1 MVHSYDLILET
12 ASLSGTSSPL
22 LLDGQ
27 AGASV
32 ITPDDYVQ
40 KIYKLMITNAGSAI
54 ATVTLT
60 ASPVSGSPLPSYT
73 VATISIPAGDTQV
86 FSEHDFDIIL
96 TAGYNLNASI
106 SAGTGAI
113 QALAYFEK

>member
-12 ASLSGTSSPL
+12 ASLSTSPTSL
-22 LLDGQ
+22 LLNGT
-27 AGASV
+27 ANTPV

-40 KIYKLMITNAGSAI
+40 KIYKLMITNAGSAT

-60 ASPVSGSPLPSYT
+60 AILNVSGLPSYT

-106 SAGTGAI
+106 SVGTGAI

>member
-1 MVHSYDLILET
+1 MVNSYDLITET
-12 ASLSGTSSPL
+12 ASLSTISSPL
-22 LLDGQ
+22 LLNGKT
-27 AGASV
+27 GFSV

-40 KIYKLMITNAGSAI
+40 KIYKLIITNSGSAT

-60 ASPVSGSPLPSYT
+60 ANSNIPGLLSYT
-73 VATISIPAGDTQV
+73 VAIISIPAGDTQV

-96 TAGYNLNASI
+96 TAGYNLDASI

>member
-12 ASLSGTSSPL
+12 ASLSTSPTSL
-22 LLDGQ
+22 LLNGT
-27 AGASV
+27 ANTPV

-40 KIYKLMITNAGSAI
+40 KIYKLMITNAGSAT

-60 ASPVSGSPLPSYT
+60 ANSVSNPTPPSYT

-86 FSEHDFDIIL
+86 FSEHDFDIVL
-96 TAGYNLNASI
+96 TPGYNLEASI

>member
-1 MVHSYDLILET
+1 MVHSYDLITET
-12 ASLSGTSSPL
+12 STLSTTLSPL
-22 LLDGQ
+22 LFNGQ
-27 AGASV
+27 PGALV

-40 KIYKLMITNAGSAI
+40 KIYKLMITNSGSAT

-60 ASPVSGSPLPSYT
+60 ANSNVSGLPSYT